1 MRKFDLT
8 TEYHSSTIFISITE
22 QQETARYSIGRITL
36 NRTDA
41 DLVPRIVEMI
51 DGWNLKY
58 GQTSAASKPE
68 E

>member
-1 MRKFDLT
+1 MPRFELT
-8 TEYHSSTIFISITE
+8 TEYHASTIFISITE

-41 DLVPRIVEMI
+41 DLVPRIIEMI
-51 DGWNLKY
+51 DRWNLKY
-58 GQTSAASKPE
+58 RQAPHAANLE